1 MEVCINNMEKKKS
14 RVLYYLM
21 ATILAICPF
30 VITFTTED
38 GTIYTPMIATS
49 PQHLEMEKGSILFFG
64 ILLLIIAA
72 SRFITLDKKKRKA
85 SIGLAVFF
93 ALCVVFGKSYE
104 SIASWSYIFS
114 SFSAFIASVCIVA
127 GYAIIFYYGISTLFN
142 FIDKYDEIISENR
155 VLKFISDKPESFL
168 REKSLI
174 KIWIILMIFWLPYLI
189 IDYPAVIHA
198 DSGVMLSEFLNNS
211 LYNHH
216 PVLQTIIWGS
226 FVEFG
231 HNVFNSY
238 NVGVFLFV
246 LVQFIY
252 GSFIVSLLLDY
263 VYKKKYPVAI
273 IFIVFLIF
281 AIMPAFPRNATAV
294 CKDSNHTF
302 YFMFMVWLI
311 FKTIDLKDKIWT
323 ESKNRYLI
331 LLWVLAILFVAFS
344 KKSGVYV
351 VILTIPFL
359 LIYLRKY
366 TKVLISVLIA
376 TILGLGIYYGGEYA
390 IENVLDIGNDNTKEM
405 YSIPFQQTA
414 RFVRDYGDDVTM
426 EERQAINAVLDYN
439 GLAELYN
446 PELCD
451 PVKNSFKAESTDED
465 FSKYLGVWFSQ
476 LFKHP
481 TVYIQATLNNIYG
494 YFYPENIGYYK
505 DLFFMTQCVDENKVF
520 APEVLKAVSEKLC
533 DINMKSRQL
542 PIIGLFSSLGFYV
555 WIDIFVMLYFI
566 LYKKDKKFVIYNIP
580 VIITLLICIASP
592 VNNTMRYGLPIMFM
606 APVLICM
613 CFENKEE

>member
-1 MEVCINNMEKKKS
+1 MEKKKYG
-14 RVLYYLM
+14 VFYYLI
-21 ATILAICPF
+21 AAILVMCPF

-49 PQHLEMEKGSILFFG
+49 PQHLEMEKGCILFFG
-64 ILLLIIAA
+64 VLLLIIAA
-72 SRFITLDKKKRKA
+72 SKFIMSDKSKRKTA
-85 SIGLAVFF
+85 ICLAVFF

-104 SIASWSYIFS
+104 SIASWNYIFG
-114 SFSAFIASVCIVA
+114 SFSAFIASACTIA
-127 GYAIIFYYGISTLFN
+127 GYAIIFYYGISVLFN
-142 FIDKYDEIISENR
+142 FIDKYDEIVSKNG
-155 VLKFISDKPESFL
+155 VLNSISDKLESFF
-168 REKSLI
+168 REKSII
-174 KIWIILMIFWLPYLI
+174 KFWIILMIFWLPYLI

-198 DSGVMLSEFLNNS
+198 DSGVMLAEFFNKS

-216 PVLQTIIWGS
+216 PVVQTIIWGS

-231 HNVFNSY
+231 YNVFNSY
-238 NVGVFLFV
+238 NIGVFLFV
-246 LVQFIY
+246 LLQYLY

-263 VYKKKYPVAI
+263 VYKKKYPVII
-273 IFIVFLIF
+273 IFIAFLII
-281 AIMPAFPRNATAV
+281 ALMPAFPRNATAV

-311 FKTIDLKDKIWT
+311 IKTIDLKEKIW
-323 ESKNRYLI
+323 SDAKNRYLI
-331 LLWVLAILFVAFS
+331 LLWVLSILFVAFS

-351 VILTIPFL
+351 VILTAPFI

-366 TKVLISVLIA
+366 TKALISILIA
-376 TILGLGIYYGGEYA
+376 FIVGLGIYYGGEYA
-390 IENVLDIGNDNTKEM
+390 IENIWDIGNDDTKEI

-414 RFVRDYGDDVTM
+414 RFVRDYGDDVTA
-426 EERQAINAVLDYN
+426 EERQIIDKILDYN
-439 GLAELYN
+439 ALPELYN

-451 PVKNSFKAESTDED
+451 PVKNSFKEESTNED
-465 FSKYLGVWFSQ
+465 FSEYLGVWFSQ

-505 DLFFMTQCVDENKVF
+505 DLFFMTQCVDENKIF
-520 APEVLKAVSEKLC
+520 APDGLKAASEKLC

-542 PIIGLFSSLGFYV
+542 PVIGLFSSLGFFV
-555 WIDIFVMLYFI
+555 WTDILVMLYFM
-566 LYKKDKKFVIYNIP
+566 LHKKDKKFVIYNIP
-580 VIITLLICIASP
+580 VIVTLLICIASP

-606 APVLICM
+606 APILICM
-613 CFENKEE
+613 CFKNKE